1 MLLGISQKHNM
12 CSSPYRL
19 TEICNSQCLSHFAAP
34 FIVAR
39 TETFVAEN
47 CKLPNKYFKKIQH
60 KLVCKKSTMG
70 ADKFA
75 MHHVQPTTH

>member
-39 TETFVAEN
+39 TETFIAEN
-47 CKLPNKYFKKIQH
+47 CKLPNKYIKKMRH